1 MNFFEQLFQILVLGI
16 GATIFMDIW
25 LFILMQLNIPT
36 LNFALLGRWI
46 GWIFKGKIRHHPI
59 SQSPQIQHESL
70 LGWCTHYSVGVLFA
84 FIFILFMGET
94 WLIQPEFYSA
104 FAFGLITVLV
114 PFLIMQPALGA
125 GIAAANTPQPWLN
138 RLKSLINHG
147 IFGCGLYLA
156 AKFLKLFN

>member
-16 GATIFMDIW
+16 GATIVMDIW

-46 GWIFKGKIRHHPI
+46 GWIFKGKIRHYPI

-84 FIFILFMGET
+84 FIFILFAGET
-94 WLIQPEFYSA
+94 WLIQPQFYSA

-114 PFLIMQPALGA
+114 PFLIMQPAMGA
-125 GIAAANTPQPWLN
+125 GIAAANTPEPWLN
-138 RLKSLINHG
+138 PLKSLINHG

>member
-16 GATIFMDIW
+16 GATIVMDIW

-59 SQSPQIQHESL
+59 SQSSQIQHESL
-70 LGWCTHYSVGVLFA
+70 VGWCTHYSVGVLFA
-84 FIFILFMGET
+84 FIFILFVGET
-94 WLIQPEFYSA
+94 WLIQPQFYSA

-114 PFLIMQPALGA
+114 PFLIMQPAMGA
-125 GIAAANTPQPWLN
+125 GIAATNTPQPWLN